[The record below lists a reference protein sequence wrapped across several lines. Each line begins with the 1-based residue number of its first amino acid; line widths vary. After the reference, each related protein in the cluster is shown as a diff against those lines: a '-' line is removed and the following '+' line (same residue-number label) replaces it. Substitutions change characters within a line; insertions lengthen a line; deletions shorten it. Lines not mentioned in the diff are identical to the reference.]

1 MWWHIICEGGS
12 AFAIAMFLWPSEA
25 ASVSLAASSCSLL
38 LTASRSFL
46 ASQPMRRQL
55 LTLVSSVTGA
65 PTGEAVLAKAL
76 DRTVPWPKWQDGLM
90 ILQHC
95 GVAVHEERR
104 AMQIALR
111 SGPVKAVK
119 WLLRARADAEKPV
132 EADLTPLRL
141 AARFGN
147 DEVVDTLLESR
158 AQANT
163 RGRFGYT
170 ALMVAAMYGHADIVQ
185 LLLSRG
191 AQVNTNGDGETAI
204 DLASRY
210 PEVAEMLQAHVDAYG
225 WTGSADE
232 VVCALVI
239 LANGIYICIH
249 SDWKMMNAYQVAT
262 HEAQK
267 HIDVHPAD
275 FFFASWFVMEMMIRI
290 LPDGPCHFFCLAEES
305 GWNTFDA
312 LITLEAVVGLII
324 RSSTSSFSYL
334 RVLGI
339 FRLARLV
346 KHMQRPKEL
355 RKLKKTLLVLCASL
369 VDLFWAFVV
378 VSLILCIYSIFL
390 STATVGYF
398 ETLPFNET
406 SSQTAKEVQ
415 EYFGSIPATMLS
427 LWAAISGGND
437 SNGFYF
443 ATFIVF
449 TAFCTI
455 GFFNVVTGI
464 FVDSALASANA
475 FRSRDDVIADHE
487 DQKSEEKK
495 DRKELRAMLMGDAG
509 DDKVLSEGE
518 LERHLNKP
526 QSEAFWKRMHLET
539 GQVRE
544 LYKLYQ
550 QQLHIDGK
558 PDSRVKVKEFLHFT
572 RTSKDQAS
580 CVNLLRLDHF
590 IRKQFKELQDRL
602 PDTPAGN
609 SNL

>member
-1 MWWHIICEGGS
+1 
-12 AFAIAMFLWPSEA
+12 MFLWPSEA

-210 PEVAEMLQAHVDAYG
+210 PESQSMLSND
-225 WTGSADE
+225 
-232 VVCALVI
+232 L
-239 LANGIYICIH
+239 LR
-249 SDWKMMNAYQVAT
+249 NAYQVAT

-346 KHMQRPKEL
+346 RCSEQLE
-355 RKLKKTLLVLCASL
+355 
-369 VDLFWAFVV
+369 W
-378 VSLILCIYSIFL
+378 
-390 STATVGYF
+390 
-398 ETLPFNET
+398 
-406 SSQTAKEVQ
+406 
-415 EYFGSIPATMLS
+415 
-427 LWAAISGGND
+427 SGRRF
-437 SNGFYF
+437 S
-443 ATFIVF
+443 
-449 TAFCTI
+449 
-455 GFFNVVTGI
+455 
-464 FVDSALASANA
+464 
-475 FRSRDDVIADHE
+475 
-487 DQKSEEKK
+487 
-495 DRKELRAMLMGDAG
+495 
-509 DDKVLSEGE
+509 
-518 LERHLNKP
+518 
-526 QSEAFWKRMHLET
+526 
-539 GQVRE
+539 
-544 LYKLYQ
+544 
-550 QQLHIDGK
+550 
-558 PDSRVKVKEFLHFT
+558 
-572 RTSKDQAS
+572 
-580 CVNLLRLDHF
+580 
-590 IRKQFKELQDRL
+590 RL
-602 PDTPAGN
+602 PR
-609 SNL
+609 